1 MDTLKSIVVG
11 VDFTPGSAVALAQAV
26 RMGAWNRATVR
37 AVHVIDTVV
46 AMDLQ
51 DALSAM
57 QRGIVDGLMSGAQ
70 RAWKEFAAGVPGAA
84 GVACEV
90 RVDNRVVGV
99 LGAAK
104 GADLLIVSAFG
115 AKPDLG
121 LGTVAGGCVRHAMSR
136 VLLLRDTQS
145 GPFKCVVACVDFS
158 ETSLRALDDAA
169 RLATQD
175 GAALHILHVFEA
187 PWTRLS
193 YEGPAAAAALQKE
206 YRDGLER
213 RLREFAATLG
223 RGLDYLKPVYAVA
236 DDQGHRT
243 GIVEYARRVNADL
256 IVMGTRGRTNLRDV
270 LLGSTAE
277 RTLRQSPCSVLAVK
291 PRNFTNLVAT
301 GEGVPAPQARS
312 MF

>member
-1 MDTLKSIVVG
+1 MKSIVVG
-11 VDFTPGSAVALAQAV
+11 VDFTPCSAAALAQAV

-57 QRGIVDGLMSGAQ
+57 QRGIVDGLMSDAQ
-70 RAWKEFAAGVPGAA
+70 RAWKEFAAGVPGAE
-84 GVACEV
+84 GVTCEV

-104 GADLLIVSAFG
+104 GADLLIVGAFG
-115 AKPDLG
+115 ARPDLG
-121 LGTVAGGCVRHAMSR
+121 LGTVAGGCVRHGMSR

-145 GPFKCVVACVDFS
+145 GPFKCVIACVDFS

-169 RLATQD
+169 RVATQD

-187 PWTRLS
+187 PWKKLAYRAPTP
-193 YEGPAAAAALQKE
+193 EAEPALQKQ

-213 RLREFAATLG
+213 RLKDFAGTLG
-223 RGLDYLKPVYAVA
+223 RGLDYLKPVYAVV
-236 DDQGHRT
+236 DDLGHRS
-243 GIVEYARRVNADL
+243 GIAEYARRVKADL

-277 RTLRQSPCSVLAVK
+277 RTLRDSPCSVLAVK
-291 PRNFTNLVAT
+291 PKHFTNPIAT
-301 GEGVPAPQARS
+301 GEGVPAPQARA